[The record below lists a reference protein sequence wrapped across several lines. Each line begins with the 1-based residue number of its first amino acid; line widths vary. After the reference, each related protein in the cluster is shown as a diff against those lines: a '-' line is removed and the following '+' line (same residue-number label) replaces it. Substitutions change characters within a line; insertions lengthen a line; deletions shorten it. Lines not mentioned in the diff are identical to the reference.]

1 MWILHFFLQSLALV
15 FLFDF
20 ISYLH
25 LYCVWQAPAHWSF
38 SCVYLCLLLENWYSH
53 TLLMHTQKG
62 LPKPVFFF
70 LFRIQFKCTSWERA
84 SLTVPFI
91 VVPDQSFSTLFMCS
105 CFLKHKSP
113 YRILPLIDFSAYFQC
128 SKTRMKAPGTLFILF
143 SVLCPLFWFSAS
155 HMNHW
160 INITYKKG
168 LIPMGHTGEDTD
180 I

>member
-1 MWILHFFLQSLALV
+1 MNTSFLLTVTGLALP
-15 FLFDF
+15 
-20 ISYLH
+20 IWLH
-25 LYCVWQAPAHWSF
+25 LLSSSV
-38 SCVYLCLLLENWYSH
+38 LCLTSSSPLKFFMCLFVSAPRKLVLTHFAHAY
-53 TLLMHTQKG
+53 TKRPAQAC
-62 LPKPVFFF
+62 FFF
-70 LFRIQFKCTSWERA
+70 LLCRIWFKCTSWERA

-91 VVPDQSFSTLFMCS
+91 VVPDRSFSTRFMCS

-143 SVLCPLFWFSAS
+143 SVLCPLFWFSVS
-155 HMNHW
+155 HMNQW